1 MIKSVSMADVAK
13 AASVSKNAVS
23 LALRGDPQISENTRR
38 RIEEVAKK
46 LGYRR
51 NPVVGELMAR
61 LHSGGPR
68 RFRSSIALVN
78 AHSDKLAFRRHPT
91 IPIYVE
97 GCRRRAEE
105 LGYRID
111 EFWLNEPAFTPE
123 RWNKIFKARGIPGGV
138 IVGLMNE
145 NRIQQNFLPV
155 VEQMPFV
162 VTGVRTRDPALPF
175 ACVDHHMVALHAF
188 EKALQ
193 LGYKRPGLVLDES
206 IDALVE
212 HRFTAGYRTGQQLVP
227 HSRRLKPYLFTGK
240 KHMPSFA
247 SWLCGQRPDVI
258 FTLYNETRAWIQ
270 KASAEY
276 PEKVDLIQYE
286 WRASHPGIPGIDQHN
301 DLAGQAAVDMLVGML
316 HRGERGV
323 PEFSRATL
331 INPTWVDA
339 KR

>member
-1 MIKSVSMADVAK
+1 MADVAK
-13 AASVSKNAVS
+13 AVGVSKNAVS
-23 LALRGDPQISENTRR
+23 LALRGDPQISESTKR
-38 RIEEVAKK
+38 RIEEMAKK

-61 LHSGGPR
+61 LHSGGPK
-68 RFRSSIALVN
+68 RFVSSIALIN
-78 AHSDKLAFRRHPT
+78 ANSDNQAFERHPT

-97 GCRRRAEE
+97 GCHRRAEE

-111 EFWLNEPAFTPE
+111 EFWMREPGVSAE
-123 RWNKIFKARGIPGGV
+123 RWIKIFKARGIPGGI

-145 NRIQQNFLPV
+145 NHIHPSFLPV
-155 VEQMPFV
+155 VEKMPFV

-212 HRFTAGYRTGQQLVP
+212 HRFTAGYWSGQQSVP
-227 HSRRLKPYLFTGK
+227 QSRRLKPYLFTDK
-240 KHMPSFA
+240 KYIPSFSA
-247 SWLCGQRPDVI
+247 WLREHRPDVV
-258 FTLYNETRAWIQ
+258 FTLYNETQKWIQ
-270 KASAEY
+270 KASFEY
-276 PEKVDLIQYE
+276 PLKVPLIQYE
-286 WRASHPGIPGIDQHN
+286 WRPSHPEIPGINQHN
-301 DLAGQAAVDMLVGML
+301 DLAGQAAVDMLVGMF
-316 HRGERGV
+316 HRGERGI

-339 KR
+339 SPRI

>member
-1 MIKSVSMADVAK
+1 MADIAK
-13 AASVSKNAVS
+13 AARVSKNAVS
-23 LALRGDPQISENTRR
+23 LALRGDPQISKSTRQ
-38 RIEEVAKK
+38 RIEETAKK

-61 LHSGGPR
+61 LHAGGPK

-78 AHSDKLAFRRHPT
+78 ANIDKQALQRHPT
-91 IPIYVE
+91 IPIYVD
-97 GCRRRAEE
+97 GCRSRAEE

-111 EFWLNEPAFTPE
+111 EFWMREPGFTSE
-123 RWNKIFKARGIPGGV
+123 RWMKVFKARGIPGGIV
-138 IVGLMNE
+138 VGLMNE
-145 NRIQQNFLPV
+145 NRIQQSFLPL

-188 EKALQ
+188 EKALL

-212 HRFTAGYRTGQQLVP
+212 HRFTAGYRSGQQLVP
-227 HSRRLKPYLFTGK
+227 HSRRLKPYLFTRK
-240 KHMPSFA
+240 DISSF
-247 SWLCGQRPDVI
+247 SKWLQSQRPDVV
-258 FTLYNETRAWIQ
+258 FTLYNETQVWIQ
-270 KASAEY
+270 KVAPVYS
-276 PEKVDLIQYE
+276 EKVDLIQYE
-286 WRASHPGIPGIDQHN
+286 WRSSNPEIPGINQHN

-339 KR
+339 VK

>member
-1 MIKSVSMADVAK
+1 
-13 AASVSKNAVS
+13 
-23 LALRGDPQISENTRR
+23 
-38 RIEEVAKK
+38 
-46 LGYRR
+46 
-51 NPVVGELMAR
+51 MAR
-61 LHSGGPR
+61 LHAGGPK

-78 AHSDKLAFRRHPT
+78 ANSDKLALQRHPT
-91 IPIYVE
+91 IPIYVD

-111 EFWLNEPAFTPE
+111 EFWMREPGFTSE
-123 RWNKIFKARGIPGGV
+123 RWMKVFKARGIPGGI

-145 NRIQQNFLPV
+145 NRIHQSFLSV

-193 LGYKRPGLVLDES
+193 LGYKRLGLVLDES

-227 HSRRLKPYLFTGK
+227 FSRRLKLYLFTQK
-240 KHMPSFA
+240 DIPSFA
-247 SWLCGQRPDVI
+247 GWLRSQQPDVV
-258 FTLYNETRAWIQ
+258 FTLYNETQAWIK
-270 KASAEY
+270 KASSEY
-276 PEKVDLIQYE
+276 PDKVDLIQYE
-286 WRASHPGIPGIDQHN
+286 WRSSNPEISGINQHN

-339 KR
+339 VK

>member
-1 MIKSVSMADVAK
+1 MADIAK
-13 AASVSKNAVS
+13 AAGVSKNAVS
-23 LALRGDPQISENTRR
+23 LALRADPQISETTRQ
-38 RIEEVAKK
+38 RIEETAKK

-61 LHSGGPR
+61 LHAGGPK

-78 AHSDKLAFRRHPT
+78 ANMDKQALKLHPT
-91 IPIYVE
+91 IPIYVD

-111 EFWLNEPAFTPE
+111 EFWMREPGFTSE
-123 RWNKIFKARGIPGGV
+123 QWMKVFKARGIPGGI

-145 NRIQQNFLPV
+145 NRIHQSFLSV

-193 LGYKRPGLVLDES
+193 LGYKRPGLVLDET

-212 HRFTAGYRTGQQLVP
+212 HRFTAGYRTGQQLVL
-227 HSRRLKPYLFTGK
+227 HSRRLNPYLFTQK
-240 KHMPSFA
+240 DIPSFA
-247 SWLCGQRPDVI
+247 AWLKSQRPDVV
-258 FTLYNETRAWIQ
+258 FTLYNETQTWIQ
-270 KASAEY
+270 KASSEY
-276 PEKVDLIQYE
+276 REKVDLIQYE
-286 WRASHPGIPGIDQHN
+286 WRASNPEISGINQHN

-331 INPTWVDA
+331 INPTWVNA
-339 KR
+339 VK